1 MIKMKKQIQIII
13 LILLVLLPSKLYA
26 EEKIKIG
33 LLIPLSGPNGDIGRS
48 ILRSIIL
55 AVNKIDDK
63 NIIIYPRNN
72 LDSPEKTYEEAKDLY
87 DDGVRIFVGPVFQK
101 NTNNLNGLDDAVFL
115 SFTNSLV
122 NKKNNIISAGVNA
135 NSQLRAINKFI
146 ELEGLKKTICLIPKN
161 GHRKEIENAIKDSK
175 VKFKKTFY
183 YETEPTKLTKRIEK
197 ITKYSLRKQN
207 LADEIKRVENSED
220 PNKEKRIEALMKKDT
235 IGKVNF
241 DSIVISDFDETL
253 KSITTSLIYTDVT
266 PKKIYFITLNQ
277 WFDDS
282 LLNEA
287 SSQNLY
293 FPSVNKNNYDEF
305 KNLYYKNYDS
315 YPNQVSFLSYDL
327 IGLIYFLANK
337 NETQKSSKIFEKKNV
352 FKGKTG
358 IFEIENKTI
367 KHVLNFYKIE
377 NNKFKKIF

>member
-1 MIKMKKQIQIII
+1 M
-13 LILLVLLPSKLYA
+13 LVLPPFKLYA

-55 AVNKIDDK
+55 AVNKIDEK

-72 LDSPEKTYEEAKDLY
+72 LDDPKKTYEEAKDLY

-101 NTNNLNGLDDAVFL
+101 NTNDLNGLDDAVFL

-161 GHRKEIENAIKDSK
+161 SHRKEIENAIKDSK
-175 VKFKKTFY
+175 IKFKKTFY

-207 LADEIKRVENSED
+207 LADEIKRVENSDD
-220 PNKEKRIEALMKKDT
+220 PNKEKKIEALMKKDT

-293 FPSVNKNNYDEF
+293 FPSVNKNNFDEF
-305 KNLYYKNYDS
+305 KNLYYKNYES

-337 NETQKSSKIFEKKNV
+337 NETKKSSKIFEKKNV

>member
-1 MIKMKKQIQIII
+1 MKKQIQTII
-13 LILLVLLPSKLYA
+13 LILLVLFPSKLCA

-33 LLIPLSGPNGDIGRS
+33 LLIPLSGSNGDIGKS

-55 AVNKIDDK
+55 AVDKIDDK

-72 LDSPEKTYEEAKDLY
+72 FDNPKRTYDEAKDLY
-87 DDGVRIFVGPVFQK
+87 DNGVRIFIGPVFQK

-115 SFTNSLV
+115 SFTNRII

-135 NSQLRAINKFI
+135 NSQLNAINKFI
-146 ELEGLKKTICLIPKN
+146 ELQGLKKTICLIPKD
-161 GHRKEIENAIKDSK
+161 GHRKEIESAIKDSK
-175 VKFKKTFY
+175 IKFKKTFY
-183 YETEPTKLTKRIEK
+183 YDTEPTKLTKRIEK
-197 ITKYSLRKQN
+197 ITNYSLRKQN
-207 LADEIKRVENSED
+207 LADEIKRVENSDD
-220 PNKEKRIEALMKKDT
+220 PNKDKKIEALMKKDT

-327 IGLIYFLANK
+327 IGLIYFLTNK
-337 NETQKSSKIFEKKNV
+337 NETKKNLKIFEKKNI

>member
-337 NETQKSSKIFEKKNV
+337 NETKKSSKIFEKKNV